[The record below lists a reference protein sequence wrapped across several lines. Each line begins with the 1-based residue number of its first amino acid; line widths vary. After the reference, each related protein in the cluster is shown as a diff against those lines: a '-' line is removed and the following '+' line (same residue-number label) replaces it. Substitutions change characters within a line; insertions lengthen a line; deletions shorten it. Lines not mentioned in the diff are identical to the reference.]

1 MKEQVDTLIKA
12 WYVVTMNETRDIIRN
27 GAVAVKNGLIVE
39 VGKLADLERKF
50 EAKETLGSDRFVL
63 TPGMI
68 NTHIHITGEPLT
80 RGYVPDDTPF
90 EENVFEWLCPLYSVH
105 TAEEER
111 LSAKLASVEMLKSGT
126 TTFLEAGTIRFLD
139 DVFETLEEV
148 GIRGRLGRWIWDL
161 PPEPDVYKQNT
172 DESINLLQ
180 YQLEKY
186 KDVAQGRLGAWSTL
200 VGHTTCSDP
209 LWKAARELATE
220 HDTGMSFHMSPAKL
234 DPDFFISEFGHRP
247 MIHLD
252 ELGILKDD
260 VVMTHCVQVDDKEI
274 SVMANSGVH
283 VSHCPTTALK
293 VSYGI
298 TQVGK
303 IPEMKMAGINVA
315 IGTDGNNASNYSDL
329 MRATYL
335 VAGLFKDSR
344 QDPQMFPAEIAYEM
358 ATLGGAKAMQL
369 ENEVGSLEIGKKADL
384 VLHDTDRPEWR
395 PLLNVMNQLVWSADG
410 RGVHT
415 VLVDGVKVVEEG
427 RVTAFDEEKFYADC
441 QNAGEAVV
449 QRSGLPDK
457 SKYPIFPIKLL
468 LKDKY
473 ESDKK
478 IKNIKSP
485 ILIMHGEVDK
495 IVPFWMGKKMFDLAN
510 EPKYSYFSKYDDHMM
525 EFNKDLVNSISL
537 FIKSLN

>member
-12 WYVVTMNETRDIIRN
+12 WYVVTMNETRDIIRG

-50 EAKETLGSDRFVL
+50 EAKETLGGDRFVL
-63 TPGMI
+63 TPGLI

-90 EENVFEWLCPLYSVH
+90 EENVFEWLCPLYSVY

-139 DVFETLEEV
+139 DVFEALEEV

-457 SKYPIFPIKLL
+457 SKYPVL
-468 LKDKY
+468 
-473 ESDKK
+473 
-478 IKNIKSP
+478 
-485 ILIMHGEVDK
+485 
-495 IVPFWMGKKMFDLAN
+495 
-510 EPKYSYFSKYDDHMM
+510 
-525 EFNKDLVNSISL
+525 
-537 FIKSLN
+537 

>member
-1 MKEQVDTLIKA
+1 MKEQIDTLVKA
-12 WYVVTMNETRDIIRN
+12 WYVVTMNETRDIVRD
-27 GAVAVKNGLIVE
+27 GAVAIKDGLIVE
-39 VGKLADLERKF
+39 VGKFSELETKF
-50 EAKETLGSDRFVL
+50 DAKETLGGDRFVL
-63 TPGMI
+63 TPGMV

-90 EENVFEWLCPLYSVH
+90 EENVFEWLCPLYSVY

-111 LSAKLASVEMLKSGT
+111 LSAQLASVEMLKSGT

-139 DVFETLEEV
+139 DVFEALEEV
-148 GIRGRLGRWIWDL
+148 GIRGGLGRWIWDL
-161 PPEPDVYKQNT
+161 PPEPDVYKQDT
-172 DESINLLQ
+172 DESISLLQ
-180 YQLEKY
+180 YQLDKY
-186 KDVAQGRLGAWSTL
+186 KNIANGRLGAWSTL

-209 LWKAARELATE
+209 LWKAARDLATE
-220 HDTGMSFHMSPAKL
+220 HETGMSFHMSPAKL
-234 DPDFFISEFGHRP
+234 DPDFFVSEFGHRP
-247 MIHLD
+247 MVHLD
-252 ELGILKDD
+252 ELGVLDDD

-274 SVMANSGVH
+274 SVMAKTGVH

-293 VSYGI
+293 VSYGV

-369 ENEVGSLEIGKKADL
+369 EEEIGSLEKGKKADL

-441 QNAGEAVV
+441 QSAGEAVV

-457 SKYPIFPIKLL
+457 AKYPIL
-468 LKDKY
+468 
-473 ESDKK
+473 
-478 IKNIKSP
+478 
-485 ILIMHGEVDK
+485 
-495 IVPFWMGKKMFDLAN
+495 
-510 EPKYSYFSKYDDHMM
+510 
-525 EFNKDLVNSISL
+525 
-537 FIKSLN
+537 